1 MDKTNVM
8 LLNEDRSLVLEICFL
23 GYKIE
28 DAEAYL
34 TKHFIEC
41 KKSMQEVQDKCYS
54 ANSFKYASFL

>member
-8 LLNEDRSLVLEICFL
+8 LLNEDRSLILEISFL

-28 DAEAYL
+28 DVEAYL

-41 KKSMQEVQDKCYS
+41 KKEYAKRWTQM
-54 ANSFKYASFL
+54 KYV